1 MARWGGDELNLLSAG
16 RNYGWPE
23 VTFGRNYDG
32 NIVSLLSDR
41 DGIDAPSLYWKP
53 SIAVCGIDFVRGD
66 LFPRWRN
73 QLLVG
78 GLKFEEVRLL
88 TIRGDRVLHQ
98 EIILK
103 NAVHPQTGRGEIF
116 GGAEPHPAVVV
127 PVLIEPGLA
136 EDLHHRECLEAWR
149 SAGIVD
155 HI

>member
-1 MARWGGDELNLLSAG
+1 MGGDELNLVQAG

-32 NIVSLLSDR
+32 NIISLLRDR
-41 DGIDAPSLYWKP
+41 DGINAPSLYWKP

-103 NAVHPQTGRGEIF
+103 NAGRVRDVACGLD
-116 GGAEPHPAVVV
+116 GAVYVVLNG
-127 PVLIEPGLA
+127 PGTVLRLTPMR
-136 EDLHHRECLEAWR
+136 DVNEALF
-149 SAGIVD
+149 SNL
-155 HI
+155 